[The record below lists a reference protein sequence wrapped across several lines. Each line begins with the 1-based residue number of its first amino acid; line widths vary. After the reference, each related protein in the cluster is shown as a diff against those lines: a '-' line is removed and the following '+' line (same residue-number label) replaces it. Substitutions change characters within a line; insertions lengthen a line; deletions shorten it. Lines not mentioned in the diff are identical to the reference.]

1 MVALESPAMVASTH
15 PAPLRRTRPSPCDDE
30 GCGADEFRTL
40 MSHWPTGVTVVTSR
54 DGDEP
59 VGCTV
64 NAVMSVSLDPPLL
77 VVALAKGSNT
87 LRAIER
93 TGALGLNVLSADQ
106 RDLCQ
111 RFARGAQHERF
122 AQLAVRDQHEV
133 PLLADTAAAAV
144 CTVRDTP
151 ACGDHVLIVA
161 EPLWHTECE
170 DSSPLIFHRSCYRR
184 LGDSPSPRRAPA
196 NR

>member
-1 MVALESPAMVASTH
+1 MVMLE
-15 PAPLRRTRPSPCDDE
+15 APRRTKRPPCAAE
-30 GCGADEFRTL
+30 PCGADEFRAL

-54 DGDEP
+54 NEDKP

-64 NAVMSVSLDPPLL
+64 NSVMSVSLEPPLL
-77 VVALAKGSNT
+77 VVALAQGSNT

-106 RDLCQ
+106 RELCQ

-122 AQLAVRDQHEV
+122 AQLPVRDEHEI
-133 PLLADTAAAAV
+133 PLLADTAAAVVCAV
-144 CTVRDTP
+144 TDTRS
-151 ACGDHVLIVA
+151 CGDHVLVVA
-161 EPLWHTECE
+161 EPVWHAESE

-184 LGDSPSPRRAPA
+184 LGVLR
-196 NR
+196 